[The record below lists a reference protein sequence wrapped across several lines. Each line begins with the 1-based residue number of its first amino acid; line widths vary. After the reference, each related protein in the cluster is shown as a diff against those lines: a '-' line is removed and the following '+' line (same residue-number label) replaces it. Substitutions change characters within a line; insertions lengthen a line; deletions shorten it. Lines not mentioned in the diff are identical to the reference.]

1 MEPPSDIGLAALHA
15 RLEQPSCWLGG
26 PAASGF
32 SEHFERVGRKLDATA
47 SSDPPPAGPVVV
59 AEAQPAQFLAA
70 ALAAIARSLPVALAR
85 PHWSTAERAQ
95 AAAQLRPGHWFGP
108 DAPWPDVYPPINYE
122 PAAWRGAILIPTGGS
137 GGRVRWAIHDWGTL
151 AAAARALETFL
162 GDGPFTHVST
172 LPPWHVSGLMPAAR
186 ALETG
191 GQLWLDDWKSLE
203 GGTPP
208 ATDAKSAVISL
219 VPTQLLRLLEQPALV
234 EWLGSTR
241 AILLG
246 GAAPPPGLLESARE
260 LRLPVALAYGLTETA
275 AVVAVQSPADFLSGE
290 PPAATPLSH
299 ARVWIADETG
309 EPRLPNAG
317 GRVWIEAESLF
328 LGYYPTRRAPG
339 PFATDDDGE
348 LDIQGRLRLLGRRDR
363 LIITGGEKVDPRL
376 VEEAL
381 RATGLVEE
389 VLVTGAPDAEWG
401 QRVAAIY
408 TGEPRPQAELRAAIE
423 DQLPPSAIPKTW
435 IHTARLPLDERG
447 KVDRAAL
454 AALLAA
460 SS

>member
-15 RLEQPSCWLGG
+15 RLDQPGSWLGG
-26 PAASGF
+26 PGSLGF
-32 SEHFERVGRKLDATA
+32 SEHLEKVRRRLDTTA
-47 SSDPPPAGPVVV
+47 SPDPPASGPVVV
-59 AEAQPAQFLAA
+59 AEALPAHFLAA
-70 ALAAIARSLPVALAR
+70 ALATIARSLPVALAR
-85 PHWSTAERAQ
+85 PHWSTTERAQ
-95 AAAQLRPGHWFGP
+95 AAAQLRPGNWFGP
-108 DAPWPDVYPPINYE
+108 DAPWPDVYPQTNYD

-172 LPPWHVSGLMPAAR
+172 LPPWHVSGLMPAVR

-191 GQLWLDDWKSLE
+191 GQLWLDDWKSVE

-208 ATDAKSAVISL
+208 TTDAESAVISL
-219 VPTQLLRLLEQPALV
+219 VPTQLLRLLDKPALV
-234 EWLGSTR
+234 EWLRSTR

-246 GAAPPPGLLESARE
+246 GAAPPPGLLERARE
-260 LRLPVALAYGLTETA
+260 FRLPVALAYGLTETA
-275 AVVAVQSPADFLSGE
+275 AAAAVQPPADFLAGE
-290 PPAATPLSH
+290 PPAVTPLSH
-299 ARVWIADETG
+299 ARLWIADETG
-309 EPRLPNAG
+309 EPRLPNAP
-317 GRVWIEAESLF
+317 GRVWVEAESLF
-328 LGYYPTRRAPG
+328 RGYYPTRRAPG

-363 LIITGGEKVDPRL
+363 LIVTGGEKVDPRL

-381 RATGLVEE
+381 RATGLIEE
-389 VLVTGAPDAEWG
+389 ALVAGAPDPEWG
-401 QRVAAIY
+401 RRVIAIY
-408 TGEPRPQAELRAAIE
+408 TGAPRPPAELRAAVE
-423 DQLPPSAIPKTW
+423 GVLPPAAVPKNW
-435 IHTARLPLDERG
+435 IHAARLPLDERG

-460 SS
+460 TS